1 MAESHELVVDGR
13 VQAPVEVVS
22 GSWARSRGLLGR
34 DGLTGALWLQ
44 PCRQVHTFGMRF
56 SVDVAYVDRRGRV
69 LAVHRMSP
77 GRLARPHLRARA
89 VVEAEAG
96 AFAAW
101 SLAPESTVRVE
112 RARPAVT
119 PRR

>member
-1 MAESHELVVDGR
+1 MAESHDLVVDGR
-13 VQAPVEVVS
+13 VRAPVEVVS
-22 GSWARSRGLLGR
+22 GVRARQRGLLGR

-56 SVDVAYVDRRGRV
+56 AIDVAYVDRRGRV
-69 LAVHRMSP
+69 LAVHRMPP
-77 GRLARPHLRARA
+77 GRLARPHLAARA

-101 SLAPESTVRVE
+101 NLVPGSKVRVE

-119 PRR
+119 RRR

>member
-1 MAESHELVVDGR
+1 MAESHDLVVDGR
-13 VQAPVEVVS
+13 VRAPVEVAP
-22 GSWARSRGLLGR
+22 GFRARQRGLLGR
-34 DGLTGALWLQ
+34 DGLTGALWLA

-56 SVDVAYVDRRGRV
+56 AIDVAYVDRRGRV
-69 LAVHRMSP
+69 LAVHRMRP

-101 SLAPESTVRVE
+101 NLAPGSAVRVE

-119 PRR
+119 RRR